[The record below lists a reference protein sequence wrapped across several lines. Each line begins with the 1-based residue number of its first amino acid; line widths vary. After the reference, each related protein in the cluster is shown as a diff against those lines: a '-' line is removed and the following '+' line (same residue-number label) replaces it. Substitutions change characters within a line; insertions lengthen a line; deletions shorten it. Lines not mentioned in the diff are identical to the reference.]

1 MMIIVLFGLLSV
13 LELND
18 HDMNYVFG
26 GEQCLGHFMWDK
38 HII

>member
-1 MMIIVLFGLLSV
+1 MIVLLGLLS
-13 LELND
+13 LLQLNN

-26 GEQCLGHFMWDK
+26 GEQCLGHFMRDK